1 MGETSKATKRPWSRG
16 NRGAMFM
23 APSHERWVVRGPEGE
38 YVARINNPV
47 RSTEESE
54 ANAELIVRA
63 VNAHDELVAAL
74 REVLDNDGGGWSSR
88 HAAENTYCPD
98 CATDADAWRDQKEH
112 HPGCAYVART
122 EKARAALSL
131 AEPDSRTTEEKA

>member
-1 MGETSKATKRPWSRG
+1 MRLLWVVEGEVGRRVPRVNGGDAMAETGKGTARPWSRG

-47 RSTEESE
+47 RSTEESD

-63 VNAHDELVAAL
+63 VNAHDSLVAAL
-74 REVLDNDGGGWSSR
+74 KEIARGTSR
-88 HAAENTYCPD
+88 VWPSQQASGNELMVFAAE
-98 CATDADAWRDQKEH
+98 
-112 HPGCAYVART
+112 
-122 EKARAALSL
+122 ALAL
-131 AEPDSRTTEEKA
+131 AEPSPTEEKGK